1 MIKGG
6 TNDIFLMPP
15 PNINSNPDVEIYDYI
30 IVGAGSAGCV
40 LANRLSGDPEVRVC
54 LLEAVLRVRG
64 MEGMRV
70 SDASIM
76 PLFSWGKHKR
86 SSNNDS

>member
-1 MIKGG
+1 
-6 TNDIFLMPP
+6 MPP
-15 PNINSNPDVEIYDYI
+15 PNINSNPDVGTYDYI
-30 IVGAGSAGCV
+30 IVGAGSVGCA
-40 LANRLSGDPEVRVC
+40 LANRLSDEPEVLVC
-54 LLEAVLRVRG
+54 LLEAGLRVRG

-70 SDASIM
+70 SDALIM